1 MKDFEKILNLMGRM
15 GLIYNNPPVR
25 ESKFKTDMSPSITQI
40 IEEGIFSSYSAE
52 DIYRILLKNYS
63 LGYEKN
69 FLKEKKQLGIGF
81 DTYHKENGEYG
92 SDEVTVIVMIIPND
106 FKDTEKIKKFFE
118 TCGWKFAYTFD
129 SHYKNYTGYQF
140 EKNRQVDEIKPPIFL
155 YHLTPSNKVKKILT
169 NGLTPHSGNKKSD
182 HMERIYFFQHK
193 PTPLQCKLFV
203 HELWQ
208 AGIEKQLFLHS
219 KSYEEVKNFTREE
232 KYSLIEI
239 DITKCSSNIKFYGDP
254 NADGAVW
261 TFDNIPP
268 QAIKVINND
277 I

>member
-15 GLIYNNPPVR
+15 GLIYNNPPIR
-25 ESKFKTDMSPSITQI
+25 ESKFKIDMSPSITQI
-40 IEEGIFSSYSAE
+40 IEEGVFTSYEAE
-52 DIYRILLKNYS
+52 DIYRILLKHYS
-63 LGYEKN
+63 IGYVKT
-69 FLKEKKQLGIGF
+69 FLNEKKEIGIAF
-81 DTYHKENGEYG
+81 DTYRKENGEYG
-92 SDEVTVIVMIIPND
+92 SGEVTVIILTIPNN

-118 TCGWKFAYTFD
+118 TCGWKNAFTSNSSYE
-129 SHYKNYTGYQF
+129 NYTDYIF
-140 EKNRQVDEIKPPIFL
+140 EKNKQVSEIKTPQFL
-155 YHLTPSNKVKKILT
+155 YHLTPTSKVKKILA

-182 HMERIYFFQHK
+182 HLERIYFFQHK
-193 PTPLQCKLFV
+193 PDNIQCKLFV
-203 HELWQ
+203 QELWQ
-208 AGIEKQLFLHS
+208 AGIEKKLFLQS
-219 KSYEEVKNFTREE
+219 KPYEEVGKFSREE
-232 KYSLIEI
+232 KYSLLEI